1 MQMGAIV
8 SMPSPEI
15 VPEAAV
21 AVSIQGVSRHFDDV
35 VALKSVTLDIR
46 KGEFFSL
53 LGPSGCGKTTLLRI
67 IGGFE
72 QPSQGNL
79 LIGGLNVAGQP
90 PYARRSNMV
99 FQHGALFPHLNVAE
113 NIAFGLEMQR
123 VPAAQIAQRVGV
135 ALEMVRLV
143 GYGARRV
150 DQLSGG
156 QRQRVALARALVNE
170 PEVLLLDE
178 PLSALDL
185 QLRLQLQNELR
196 RLQRDTGGTFIF
208 VTHDQ
213 GEAMSMSDRI
223 AVMQGGE
230 VLQVGTPRSI
240 YEHPRKRFVAEFM
253 GHSNILTGTIASI
266 ASDRT
271 GVVNCLGVRLHA
283 KIPEDCALGAD
294 VVIAIRYER
303 VELTPCG
310 DDGDGL
316 TGVISES
323 TFSGSTIRYQVLLSN
338 GVAIFSEA
346 FNTGRQTGGRIGSR
360 VRVEWSGEA
369 ASVLSA

>member
-1 MQMGAIV
+1 
-8 SMPSPEI
+8 
-15 VPEAAV
+15 
-21 AVSIQGVSRHFDDV
+21 
-35 VALKSVTLDIR
+35 
-46 KGEFFSL
+46 
-53 LGPSGCGKTTLLRI
+53 
-67 IGGFE
+67 
-72 QPSQGNL
+72 
-79 LIGGLNVAGQP
+79 
-90 PYARRSNMV
+90 
-99 FQHGALFPHLNVAE
+99 
-113 NIAFGLEMQR
+113 
-123 VPAAQIAQRVGV
+123 
-135 ALEMVRLV
+135 
-143 GYGARRV
+143 
-150 DQLSGG
+150 
-156 QRQRVALARALVNE
+156 
-170 PEVLLLDE
+170 
-178 PLSALDL
+178 
-185 QLRLQLQNELR
+185 
-196 RLQRDTGGTFIF
+196 
-208 VTHDQ
+208 
-213 GEAMSMSDRI
+213 MSDRI

-240 YEHPRKRFVAEFM
+240 YEQPRKRFVAEFM

-266 ASDRT
+266 APDRT

-283 KIPEDCALGAD
+283 KVPEDCALGAD